1 LHSLRVH
8 LAGGKSS
15 DLFEQIG
22 VEMKKIG
29 ILFLAAVTA
38 FTAYAPAQAMPFPTV
53 PVSQASDVQTVDH
66 RGWHGHRHRP
76 RHGWRRH
83 GHRHGWYN
91 GHRGYSYRRHGYRR
105 HSDGWWYPL
114 GAFGAGMIIGG
125 AIAQP
130 RYAEPRYAA
139 PGLPASHVN
148 WCYDRYRSYRAA
160 DNSYQPYG
168 GPRQQCYSPYY

>member
-1 LHSLRVH
+1 
-8 LAGGKSS
+8 
-15 DLFEQIG
+15 
-22 VEMKKIG
+22 M
-29 ILFLAAVTA
+29 
-38 FTAYAPAQAMPFPTV
+38 
-53 PVSQASDVQTVDH
+53 VDH

-91 GHRGYSYRRHGYRR
+91 GHRGYNYRRHGYRR

-139 PGLPASHVN
+139 PGMPASHVN

>member
-1 LHSLRVH
+1 
-8 LAGGKSS
+8 
-15 DLFEQIG
+15 
-22 VEMKKIG
+22 MKKIG

-91 GHRGYSYRRHGYRR
+91 GHRGYNYRRHGYRR
-105 HSDGWWYPL
+105 HNDGWWYPL

-139 PGLPASHVN
+139 PGLPSSHVN